1 MNNSSGA
8 NESGSDSFASK
19 TLTSEVL
26 SSPVSS
32 ANMAH
37 CGGPRWGSARSTAAA
52 PPGFPGYGIFEED
65 GYAQRTTFP
74 NLPRQT
80 AASNTR
86 TSGERTPARVATKF
100 SDKPVNLDDLSSF
113 YDRDRLPSAES
124 CRHDPLGERRT
135 QERELDGWRP
145 SMLPC
150 LGNTKLCAPPRS
162 RRPAPSPAPRRG
174 RAPKGGRTERRE
186 KTL

>member
-1 MNNSSGA
+1 
-8 NESGSDSFASK
+8 
-19 TLTSEVL
+19 
-26 SSPVSS
+26 
-32 ANMAH
+32 MAH

-65 GYAQRTTFP
+65 GYAQRTTFS

-113 YDRDRLPSAES
+113 YDRLVYGQKIDK
-124 CRHDPLGERRT
+124 
-135 QERELDGWRP
+135 
-145 SMLPC
+145 
-150 LGNTKLCAPPRS
+150 NAPPPNIRS
-162 RRPAPSPAPRRG
+162 RLERVIPA
-174 RAPKGGRTERRE
+174 
-186 KTL
+186 